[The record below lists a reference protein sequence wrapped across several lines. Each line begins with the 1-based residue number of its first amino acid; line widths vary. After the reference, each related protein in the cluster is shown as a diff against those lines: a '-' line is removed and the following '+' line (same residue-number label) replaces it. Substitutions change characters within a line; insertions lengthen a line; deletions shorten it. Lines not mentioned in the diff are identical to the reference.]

1 MRHSTLGLLLTLVL
15 MTVLVSCSQDEN
27 NSAGPAGTT
36 VDPAETAALQYVAAH
51 MDELQLRSGIDGVKV
66 YRIQTDQYGDTHV
79 RVDQTYYGLRV
90 QSGTGIVHLDAE
102 LQPTSFSSG
111 LIIGVETD
119 VHNDISATTATAK
132 ALADFTSSG
141 YVDHDVFTPEL
152 VVMRTGTGDLLC
164 WSLVVRSQTQ
174 LGAREYFVDAHTG
187 EIVTWL
193 DLVIS

>member
-1 MRHSTLGLLLTLVL
+1 MRHSNLSLLLTLVL
-15 MTVLVSCSQDEN
+15 MTILVSCSQDKN
-27 NSAGPAGTT
+27 NGTGAVEPT
-36 VDPAETAALQYVAAH
+36 VDPAETAALQYVADH

-90 QSGTGIVHLDAE
+90 QSGTGIVHLDAD

-119 VHNDISATTATAK
+119 IRNDISAATATAK

-141 YVDHDVFTPEL
+141 YVDHDVVTPEL
-152 VVMRTGTGDLLC
+152 VVLRTGSSDFLC

-187 EIVTWL
+187 EVVTWI